1 MLFVVCCFCVVIVIV
16 IVIVVAFLVLV
27 FCVLFC
33 CCVLFSSYSFLYLHG
48 SSDRFL
54 SALRVFSLT
63 LCLLSSICFIC
74 IDDWCRCSFV
84 VAAVVCVVVVVSVV
98 CYCTVVVHRISFS
111 ACVGAVAVSFCI

>member
-16 IVIVVAFLVLV
+16 VVFLVLF

-33 CCVLFSSYSFLYLHG
+33 CCVSFSIYSFLYLHG

-63 LCLLSSICFIC
+63 FCLLSSICFIC
-74 IDDWCRCSFV
+74 IDVWCRCSFV
-84 VAAVVCVVVVVSVV
+84 VVVVVVVVVSVS
-98 CYCTVVVHRISFS
+98 VVLVVIFERWLE
-111 ACVGAVAVSFCI
+111 C